1 MQTCVTY
8 HVHNAY
14 IVINISD
21 FHKIYLEIKSLRW
34 SCWLSNILVN
44 KKKWGSQ
51 KLKWNL
57 SPFQVNRLYCSNK
70 CFILLSGEK
79 IWHDVNDKCYI
90 NSGVQNALSNSIV
103 QNALSNSGVQN
114 ALSNSAVQNLFIK
127 QSNKQNLALNQN
139 TFTLPQFTKGV

>member
-90 NSGVQNALSNSIV
+90 NSGVQNALSNS
-103 QNALSNSGVQN
+103 
-114 ALSNSAVQNLFIK
+114 AVQNLFIK